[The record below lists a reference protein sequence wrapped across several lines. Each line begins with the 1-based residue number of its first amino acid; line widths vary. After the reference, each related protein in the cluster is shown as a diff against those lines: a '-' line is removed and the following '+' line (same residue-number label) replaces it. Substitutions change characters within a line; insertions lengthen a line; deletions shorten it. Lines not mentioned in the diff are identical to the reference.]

1 MIAMSLYEQLI
12 EYCASD
18 AYPFHMPGH
27 KRRAGA
33 MQDPFTFDITEIDG
47 FDDLH
52 HASGILAG
60 AQERAAALY
69 SSSETHFLVN
79 GSTAGILSAI
89 TACVPATGELLM
101 ARNSHKSA
109 YNAAGLRDIRTR
121 YLYPVPHGEI
131 NGPVDPADVE
141 QALSG
146 SARPLPQAL
155 FLTSPTYDGIVS
167 DVRAIAQ
174 IAHRHGVILI
184 VDEAHGAH
192 FGMHPAFPRSSVT
205 LGADIVIHSLHKTLP
220 SLTQTALLHVNGDL
234 ADRRKLR
241 SMLSVFQSSS
251 PSYVLMAS
259 IDSCIRTLSECGDTL
274 FEEYICRLNRF
285 RGRAHF
291 TQIDLLPNDDPSR
304 ILLRPR
310 NMSAARLYALLRDR
324 YHLQCEMSAPSYVL
338 LISSVADTEE
348 GFCRLLDALQELDR
362 ISPDPA
368 SGTHADPGLTQ
379 TAEITAQRARVRA
392 SLYEALNAPQETA
405 AFRNAAGLISAEY
418 LYLYPPGIP
427 LLAPGEE
434 ITDTLIR
441 CAEGLTLAG
450 YELHGTE
457 DSTHQTIRVMK
468 EETTK
473 R

>member
-1 MIAMSLYEQLI
+1 
-12 EYCASD
+12 
-18 AYPFHMPGH
+18 
-27 KRRAGA
+27 
-33 MQDPFTFDITEIDG
+33 
-47 FDDLH
+47 
-52 HASGILAG
+52 
-60 AQERAAALY
+60 
-69 SSSETHFLVN
+69 
-79 GSTAGILSAI
+79 
-89 TACVPATGELLM
+89 
-101 ARNSHKSA
+101 
-109 YNAAGLRDIRTR
+109 
-121 YLYPVPHGEI
+121 
-131 NGPVDPADVE
+131 
-141 QALSG
+141 
-146 SARPLPQAL
+146 
-155 FLTSPTYDGIVS
+155 
-167 DVRAIAQ
+167 
-174 IAHRHGVILI
+174 
-184 VDEAHGAH
+184 
-192 FGMHPAFPRSSVT
+192 MHPAFPRSSVT

-348 GFCRLLDALQELDR
+348 GFCRLLEALQELDR